1 MKRLTKVAFG
11 LTCAGW
17 LIPVAPALADRVKLE
32 DLPPAAQKTVE
43 RETRGATMRDID
55 KEKDKNGKP
64 YYEVD
69 YRRNGEKW
77 EVKVSPTGNV
87 IDRHKD

>member
-1 MKRLTKVAFG
+1 MT
-11 LTCAGW
+11 
-17 LIPVAPALADRVKLE
+17 
-32 DLPPAAQKTVE
+32 
-43 RETRGATMRDID
+43 DID

>member
-17 LIPVAPALADRVKLE
+17 LIPAAPALADRVKLE

-43 RETRGATMRDID
+43 R
-55 KEKDKNGKP
+55 
-64 YYEVD
+64 
-69 YRRNGEKW
+69 
-77 EVKVSPTGNV
+77 
-87 IDRHKD
+87 